1 MKQLVEV
8 NDFGS
13 IDAESDELLNACFEA
28 NSAFREVLGGRKFL
42 VLGRKGSGKTAIYKK
57 LLSTRQYDTF
67 CVGHVFTDYPW
78 AYHDLQ
84 VVPSAAEQERYLH
97 SWRYLILLSLS
108 KILLNFDSSQPW
120 HADAVDPLA
129 KIESFVIDTYGARDP
144 DITEIFHP
152 GKRLRRLKG
161 LKVDMKFL
169 AADTGPDELA
179 MENLP
184 KVFQDVNRSLQELV
198 LASLNPQNRYYVCF
212 DQLDIGFQPNSSDYK
227 LRLIGLLL
235 AARDFVNAA
244 RENGSKLK
252 VLVFLRSDI
261 YHKSLMFEDKN
272 KITDT
277 YKVEI
282 EWDQSEQ
289 GPTLKSLMERRFAQ
303 VLDIPVANGWD
314 TVFDESMEMRGH
326 QSKYQHILDRTFRRP
341 RDIIKFTNS
350 ILKTYRE
357 RRANNSEIKNQF
369 TNEDVNLARIEYS
382 DYLRNE
388 LVDEIHKYN
397 PEYQI
402 YLEILRQIGYQ
413 LFTLRDFTEA
423 YEAWKSRLT
432 DGIQVEEILERLFEF
447 SIIGFY
453 RAGGSG
459 YGGSEYVY
467 KYMDQRAEFN
477 RSAEKFRVHWG
488 LVDSLGL
495 KQYSRE

>member
-1 MKQLVEV
+1 MKNLVDVE
-8 NDFGS
+8 DFGS
-13 IDAESDELLNACFEA
+13 IDAESDELLNDCFEVHP
-28 NSAFREVLGGRKFL
+28 AFEEVLTGRKFL

-57 LLSTRQYDTF
+57 LLSTRQYDSF

-108 KILLNFDSSQPW
+108 KILLNFDASQPW
-120 HADAVDPLA
+120 RAEAVEPLA
-129 KIESFVIDTYGARDP
+129 KIEKFVVDTYGARDP

-161 LKVDMKFL
+161 LKVDLKFVSGES
-169 AADTGPDELA
+169 GPDELA

-184 KVFQDVNRSLQELV
+184 KVFQDVNRNLQALV
-198 LASLNPQNRYYVCF
+198 LASLNPDNSYYVCF
-212 DQLDIGFQPNSSDYK
+212 DQLDIGFQPSSVEYK

-252 VLVFLRSDI
+252 VLIFLRSDI

-277 YKVEI
+277 YKVEL
-282 EWDQSEQ
+282 EWDQLNQ
-289 GPTLKSLMERRFAQ
+289 GPTLKALMERRFAR
-303 VLDIPVANGWD
+303 VLDIPVEGSWD
-314 TVFDESMEMRGH
+314 AVFDETMEMRGR

-341 RDIIKFTNS
+341 RDVIKFANS
-350 ILKTYRE
+350 ILKTYKQ
-357 RRANNSEIKNQF
+357 RRRSGEDTRPKF
-369 TNEDVNLARIEYS
+369 TNEDVNLAHTEYS
-382 DYLRNE
+382 DYLRSE
-388 LVDEIHKYN
+388 LVDEVHKYN
-397 PEYQI
+397 PDYPI
-402 YLEILRQIGYQ
+402 YIEMLRQIGYQ
-413 LFTLRDFTEA
+413 LFEPSEFREA
-423 YEAWKSRLT
+423 FSAWSGRLSE
-432 DGIQVEEILERLFEF
+432 GIQPEDVLERLFDF
-447 SIIGFY
+447 SIIGYY

-467 KYMDQRAEFN
+467 KYIDQRAEFN

-488 LVDSLGL
+488 LVDSLEL
-495 KQYSRE
+495 RQYGRN

>member
-1 MKQLVEV
+1 
-8 NDFGS
+8 
-13 IDAESDELLNACFEA
+13 
-28 NSAFREVLGGRKFL
+28 
-42 VLGRKGSGKTAIYKK
+42 
-57 LLSTRQYDTF
+57 
-67 CVGHVFTDYPW
+67 
-78 AYHDLQ
+78 
-84 VVPSAAEQERYLH
+84 
-97 SWRYLILLSLS
+97 
-108 KILLNFDSSQPW
+108 
-120 HADAVDPLA
+120 
-129 KIESFVIDTYGARDP
+129 
-144 DITEIFHP
+144 
-152 GKRLRRLKG
+152 
-161 LKVDMKFL
+161 
-169 AADTGPDELA
+169 
-179 MENLP
+179 
-184 KVFQDVNRSLQELV
+184 
-198 LASLNPQNRYYVCF
+198 
-212 DQLDIGFQPNSSDYK
+212 
-227 LRLIGLLL
+227 
-235 AARDFVNAA
+235 
-244 RENGSKLK
+244 
-252 VLVFLRSDI
+252 
-261 YHKSLMFEDKN
+261 MFEDKN

-369 TNEDVNLARIEYS
+369 TNEYDNLARIEYS